1 MHDSL
6 LQQCRGSP
14 FSASGSQGSNVSR
27 QVGDGG
33 GGQPGWVVLAS
44 FAAQIAISVLI
55 GVVLGYAMD
64 WTVRMTAALH
74 AKFRLH
80 GGGSMAST
88 GDRRSIQREEAISGN
103 LG

>member
-1 MHDSL
+1 M
-6 LQQCRGSP
+6 
-14 FSASGSQGSNVSR
+14 
-27 QVGDGG
+27 
-33 GGQPGWVVLAS
+33 VLAS
-44 FAAQIAISVLI
+44 FAAQIAVSVLI

-103 LG
+103 LR

>member
-1 MHDSL
+1 MLFLHSS
-6 LQQCRGSP
+6 QCSTLATL
-14 FSASGSQGSNVSR
+14 SSGAV
-27 QVGDGG
+27 
-33 GGQPGWVVLAS
+33 
-44 FAAQIAISVLI
+44 SVLI

>member
-1 MHDSL
+1 M
-6 LQQCRGSP
+6 
-14 FSASGSQGSNVSR
+14 
-27 QVGDGG
+27 
-33 GGQPGWVVLAS
+33 VLAS
-44 FAAQIAISVLI
+44 FAAQIAVSVLI

-88 GDRRSIQREEAISGN
+88 GDRRSRGGD